1 MKALK
6 RSFVLGF
13 ALVFVLS
20 VFPCQSFA
28 VSTSASASVLMDVD
42 SGRVLYSYNA
52 DKQMG
57 IASTTKILTALVAIQ
72 YGTLSDVVTVSQ
84 EAAYTEG
91 SSMYLKVGE
100 QLRLET
106 LVYGLL
112 LSSGNDAAVAIAQHV
127 GGSVEAFAV
136 LMNQMAQEIGM
147 TNSSFANPNGLDQEG
162 HYSTAYDMALLGAA
176 AVNNPTL
183 LRIASTTSITI
194 EGHTLS
200 NHNRLLSELDG
211 CVGLKTGYTQACG
224 RTLVTCV
231 NQNGQRLVAVTL
243 NDGNDWEDHKN
254 LYAYGFETY
263 PAQTLVTM
271 GQTVAQTMLGASQ
284 TVPLVASSAF
294 SYPAKAG
301 ETVEMTVYLDEAVA
315 LEVGVIVGR
324 AVFTID
330 GVEVGQI
337 PVRLG
342 KSG

>member
-1 MKALK
+1 MKRLK
-6 RSFVLGF
+6 RSLALGVS
-13 ALVFVLS
+13 LILLLS
-20 VFPCQSFA
+20 ILPCQSFA
-28 VSTSASASVLMDVD
+28 VSTSASSAVLMDVD

-57 IASTTKILTALVAIQ
+57 IASTTKILTALVAIR
-72 YGTLSDVVTVSQ
+72 YGNLSDVVTVSQ

-106 LVYGLL
+106 LVYGLM
-112 LSSGNDAAVAIAQHV
+112 LSSGNDAAVAIAEHV
-127 GGSVEAFAV
+127 GGSVEGFAV
-136 LMNQMAQEIGM
+136 LMNELAQEIGM

-162 HYSTAYDMALLGAA
+162 HYATAYDMALLGAA

-183 LRIASTTSITI
+183 LRIVSTTSVTM

-211 CVGLKTGYTQACG
+211 CIGLKTGYTQACG
-224 RTLVTCV
+224 RTLVSCV
-231 NQNGQRLVAVTL
+231 KINGQRLVAVTL

-254 LYAYGFETY
+254 LHAYGFETY

-284 TVPLVASSAF
+284 TVSLVACDGF
-294 SYPAKAG
+294 SYPVKAG
-301 ETVEMTVYLDEAVA
+301 ETVEMTVYLEEAMA
-315 LEVGVIVGR
+315 LESGAIVGR
-324 AVFTID
+324 AVFTLD
-330 GVEVGQI
+330 GLEVGEI
-337 PVRLG
+337 PIRLG
-342 KSG
+342 NSG